1 MDRFNLPALIGCGAG
16 LLFAAVFCL
25 FALAI
30 GVFVCYQLYLTA
42 ERLPVANR
50 KLVPGSVFL
59 LLVPLV
65 NMVWLFF
72 VVLKLTEGY
81 KQYFAG
87 QSRTDVGDC
96 GQGVGLGW
104 AIAAIAIVLPVLHIL
119 AALAAL
125 VLMVLYL
132 VKMSQLRALV
142 TPAQPA

>member
-1 MDRFNLPALIGCGAG
+1 MDGYNLPALIGCGAG
-16 LLFAAVFCL
+16 LLVLTL
-25 FALAI
+25 FFIVALAV

-42 ERLPVANR
+42 ARLPEANR
-50 KLVPGSVFL
+50 KLVPATVFL

-87 QSRTDVGDC
+87 QSKTDVGDC
-96 GQGVGLGW
+96 GQAVGLGW
-104 AIAAIAIVLPVLHIL
+104 AIAGIATVLPVLHVP

-125 VLMVLYL
+125 VLMVIYL

-142 TPAQPA
+142 TTGPTA